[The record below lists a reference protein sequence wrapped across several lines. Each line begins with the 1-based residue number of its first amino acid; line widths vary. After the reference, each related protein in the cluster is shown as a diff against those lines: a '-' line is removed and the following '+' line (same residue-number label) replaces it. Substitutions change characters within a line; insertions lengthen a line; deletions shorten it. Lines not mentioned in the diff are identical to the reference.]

1 MNNVNFNVRL
11 SAVNS
16 LNPKVRAVT
25 TDSDS
30 ISIPNPEADDAGWSY
45 SGQHNWIVV
54 EGARLSSEVEEVL
67 R

>member
-1 MNNVNFNVRL
+1 MNNVNFKVRL

-30 ISIPNPEADDAGWSY
+30 ISMPNPDPNDAGGSY
-45 SGQHNWIVV
+45 SGQRNWIVIQV
-54 EGARLSSEVEEVL
+54 ASLAAASDEVV
-67 R
+67 

>member
-16 LNPKVRAVT
+16 LDPKVLAVA

-30 ISIPNPEADDAGWSY
+30 FSMPNPEADDAGWSY
-45 SGQHNWIVV
+45 SGQRNWIVI
-54 EGARLSSEVEEVL
+54 EIARLAAAAEEVL
-67 R
+67 